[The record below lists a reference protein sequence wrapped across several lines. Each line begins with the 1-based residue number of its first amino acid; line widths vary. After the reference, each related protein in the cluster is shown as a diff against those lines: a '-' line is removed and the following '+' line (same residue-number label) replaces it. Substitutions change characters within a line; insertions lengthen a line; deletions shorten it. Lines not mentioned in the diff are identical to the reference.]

1 MDESVFAIVFLFGV
15 IPVSVFLMVIILRYF
30 ENRENMAMIERGMD
44 PQTNK
49 KTRRRNLDPSQTIKN
64 GMMFVGAGIGLL
76 LAIVMTTTFNMED
89 GDGAGVFFALIA
101 IFGGLGMLGAYFYER
116 KNPPQNEQD

>member
-1 MDESVFAIVFLFGV
+1 MDESVYAIVFIFGV
-15 IPVSVFLMVIILRYF
+15 VPVSIFLMVIVLRYL

-44 PQTNK
+44 PKANK
-49 KTRRRNLDPSQTIKN
+49 ALRKKDLDPSQTIKN

-76 LAIVMTTTFNMED
+76 LAIVTTSTFQMED
-89 GDGAGVFFALIA
+89 GTGVYFALIA

-116 KNPPQNEQD
+116 KNPSQNEQD

>member
-1 MDESVFAIVFLFGV
+1 METPAYAIIFLFGV
-15 IPVSVFLMVIILRYF
+15 VPVSVFLMVIVLRYL

-44 PQTNK
+44 PQANK
-49 KTRRRNLDPSQTIKN
+49 KARRKDLDPSQTIKN

-76 LAIVMTTTFNMED
+76 LAIVTTTTFQMD
-89 GDGAGVFFALIA
+89 DATGTGVYFALIA

-116 KNPPQNEQD
+116 KNPPQNEQG

>member
-1 MDESVFAIVFLFGV
+1 MDESVYAIVFIFGV
-15 IPVSVFLMVIILRYF
+15 VPVSVFLMIIVLRYL

-44 PQTNK
+44 PKANK
-49 KTRRRNLDPSQTIKN
+49 VVRKKDLDPSQTIKN

-76 LAIVMTTTFNMED
+76 LAIVTTTTFQMED
-89 GDGAGVFFALIA
+89 GTGVYFALIA

-116 KNPPQNEQD
+116 KNPSQNEHD